1 MNAASE
7 VPPGVDP
14 QTGEVVDP
22 PAPPPVD
29 LDVVPPPEDDD
40 AERVAGH
47 QPARTSTAPDAKT
60 AGDPNPA
67 PPSAA
72 PDATPNFVILAGV
85 KPAENAKVTLTEVGR
100 VVARTTEDAKSVAL
114 KTIPVVKQQG
124 ENGGVVVA
132 AVPIRSWKPELFE
145 PAPPAPP
152 KLKGTALA

>member
-14 QTGEVVDP
+14 ETGEVVDP

-40 AERVAGH
+40 AERVTGH
-47 QPARTSTAPDAKT
+47 QPPARTSAAPDAKT
-60 AGDPNPA
+60 ADDPNPP

-72 PDATPNFVILAGV
+72 PDAPPNFVILAGV
-85 KPAENAKVTLTEVGR
+85 KPQENAVVTLAEVGR

-114 KTIPVVKQQG
+114 KTIAVVKQQG

-145 PAPPAPP
+145 PEPPAPP
-152 KLKGTALA
+152 KLKGTAL